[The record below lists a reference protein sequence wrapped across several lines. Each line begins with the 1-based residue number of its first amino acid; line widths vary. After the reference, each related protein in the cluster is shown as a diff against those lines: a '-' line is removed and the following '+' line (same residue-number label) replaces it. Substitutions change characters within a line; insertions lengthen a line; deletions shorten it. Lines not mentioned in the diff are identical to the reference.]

1 MATLSDIL
9 NKSQELKTYYN
20 KSNRDI
26 QKIIENIY
34 GACFRFG
41 LNSTQTIYMIEQ
53 AIKPL
58 KQDLLMGMMK

>member
-1 MATLSDIL
+1 MGLENIL
-9 NKSQELKTYYN
+9 NKSKELKTYYE

-26 QKIIENIY
+26 KKIIENVY

-41 LNSTQTIYMIEQ
+41 LNDTQTIYMIEQ

-58 KQDLLMGMMK
+58 RQDLLLGIMK

>member
-26 QKIIENIY
+26 KKIIENVY

-41 LNSTQTIYMIEQ
+41 LNNTQTIYMIEQ

-58 KQDLLMGMMK
+58 RQDLLMGMMK